1 MEGCLEKRL
10 KRKEASLYTGDSAQL
25 LPKVNT
31 KNIERNMKRLKES
44 EDEWDKDTLR
54 LILEFDRWNNFRIL
68 PRMLQQPSAFK
79 RRSNKRIRYTSNTY
93 LIEYLIG
100 CTLNSEKGLGIR

>member
-1 MEGCLEKRL
+1 MFRETV

-31 KNIERNMKRLKES
+31 KNIERNMKWLKES

-79 RRSNKRIRYTSNTY
+79 RRSNKRTRYTSNTY
-93 LIEYLIG
+93 LIGYPIG
-100 CTLNSEKGLGIR
+100 CTLNSEKGLDIR

>member
-1 MEGCLEKRL
+1 
-10 KRKEASLYTGDSAQL
+10 
-25 LPKVNT
+25 
-31 KNIERNMKRLKES
+31 MKRLKES

-79 RRSNKRIRYTSNTY
+79 RRSNKRIRYTSNIS
-93 LIEYLIG
+93 LIEYPTG
-100 CTLNSEKGLGIR
+100 CTLNLKRGLDIK